1 MSTNVTSVEAV
12 RRINP
17 DHLGSLDRVGQ
28 DSAGQNAVPVRQLTR
43 LDADYYAAH
52 EKAPTRRGQGPR
64 MDRPTVRPPSDKA
77 WLRLLERA
85 VGGWAPT
92 LRASL
97 LLVALYLSAS
107 ILLVIAFGF
116 TGLLLAAGLALVLAW
131 VNTTERLPRA

>member
-1 MSTNVTSVEAV
+1 
-12 RRINP
+12 
-17 DHLGSLDRVGQ
+17 
-28 DSAGQNAVPVRQLTR
+28 
-43 LDADYYAAH
+43 
-52 EKAPTRRGQGPR
+52 